1 MKRGITLIL
10 TMIFCLSFALA
21 GTPVSAQTFVE
32 TETFENDRLFMS
44 VKDQSTALGIS
55 ESKYYQLL
63 GNIRS
68 ALKANRTEL
77 DIRGFHIVNTNT
89 NRQILANMFGYAPE
103 QVKCTQQVYFSLGS
117 TELYSLQFTYL
128 SDAEERWA
136 ECEKAANV
144 LVWDLEESNLTD
156 VQKALILHDRLAELC
171 EYDQANYEANRI
183 PYISHTMYGCL
194 VKRVAVCDGYA
205 KAYQYLLEKVGIQS
219 RLCTSEA
226 LGHAW
231 NIVTIDGKEYHVDI
245 TWDDPV
251 QDISGLVT
259 HVNFLRSTTAFRTG
273 DPNDDIWVHDAT
285 DYDDTPT
292 DTRYDAGFWQQT
304 ETSFQYLNGKLYFIT
319 GDDSAGTF
327 GLYEWCAD
335 GTSRKLVGWNEYWS
349 YYGIYSRLAS
359 DGEYLYYSRKQDI
372 YRYDPVTGQTEKVY
386 SPTVSSGK
394 AIYGMRVLRGTISA
408 EVTNSPE
415 YGGDTK
421 RNSAQ
426 TFDYKSPETIFCG
439 EITTDKILNTETTVS
454 LWTATGTL
462 EKSVA
467 GNTRYALAPVPD
479 GEYTLKVSKPGFY
492 VSTST
497 VVGNADRV
505 INEPIA
511 LKAIEKSNY
520 DVNGD
525 GNLSSDDAVYM
536 ARYLLLPEKY
546 TAADGKYLDF
556 TADGEVTVEDA
567 LWLLRNYV
575 LGDN

>member
-10 TMIFCLSFALA
+10 AMILCLSFALP
-21 GTPVSAQTFVE
+21 GTSVSAQTFVE
-32 TETFENDRLFMS
+32 TETFENDSLFMS
-44 VKDQSTALGIS
+44 VKDQSAALGIE
-55 ESKYYQLL
+55 ESRYYQLL
-63 GNIRS
+63 GSIRS
-68 ALKANRTEL
+68 ALKANSTEL
-77 DIRGFHIVNTNT
+77 DIRDFHIVNTDT

-103 QVKCTQQVYFSLGS
+103 QVKCMQRVYFSLGS
-117 TELYSLQFTYL
+117 TELYSMQFTYL

-144 LVWDLEESNLTD
+144 LVWDLQESNLTD

-171 EYDQANYEANRI
+171 EYDQVNYEENSI
-183 PYISHTMYGCL
+183 PDVSHTMYGCL
-194 VKRVAVCDGYA
+194 VNRVAVCDGYA

-245 TWDDPV
+245 TWDDLV
-251 QDISGLVT
+251 WDISGLVT

-273 DPNDDIWVHDAT
+273 DPNKDIWVHDAT

-292 DTRYDAGFWQQT
+292 DTRFDDAFWQLT
-304 ETSFQYLNGKLYFIT
+304 ETSFQYLNGKLYFIA

-327 GLYEWCAD
+327 GLYEWCSD
-335 GTSRKLVGWNEYWS
+335 GTARELVGWNEYWP
-349 YYGIYSRLAS
+349 YYGIFSRLAS

-372 YRYDPVTGQTEKVY
+372 YRYDPVTGQTEKIY

-394 AIYGMRVLRGTISA
+394 AIYGMHVLRGTISA
-408 EVTNSPE
+408 EVTESPNYDRYTKSNS
-415 YGGDTK
+415 TQK
-421 RNSAQ
+421 
-426 TFDYKSPETIFCG
+426 FDYKSPETIFCG

-462 EKSVA
+462 EKSAA

-511 LKAIEKSNY
+511 LKAIEESNY

-525 GNLSSDDAVYM
+525 GSLSSDDAVYM

-556 TADGEVTVEDA
+556 TADGEVTVQDA
-567 LWLLRNYV
+567 IWLLRNYV
-575 LGDN
+575 LGNN